1 MGHGDLTGSITA
13 VPSAGNPWP
22 YYRHDQVDQH
32 RAVPGHRRSDPCPVL
47 SARRRRRPGRPLRD
61 GQTPN
66 AATDPFAWYTAV
78 EDIHRVV
85 YVAGNGHVHE
95 LAWQG
100 VAPVGGRDLTALSG
114 APAAQG
120 RVSGGYNPADN
131 TQHVIFRS
139 TDGHLHGCGTSSAK
153 RPSTTPT

>member
-1 MGHGDLTGSITA
+1 MPCTGRPTA
-13 VPSAGNPWP
+13 PSA
-22 YYRHDQVDQH
+22 RTTS
-32 RAVPGHRRSDPCPVL
+32 PG
-47 SARRRRRPGRPLRD
+47 RRRP
-61 GQTPN
+61 PN
-66 AATDPFAWYTAV
+66 AATDPFAWYTPV

-85 YVAGNGHVHE
+85 YVAGNGHVYE

-139 TDGHLHGCGTSSAK
+139 ADGHLHELWHFLGEAAVHHADLTVAFGAPPATLSPTYFA
-153 RPSTTPT
+153 TPWAPNQHVAYRGNDGHVYELLW